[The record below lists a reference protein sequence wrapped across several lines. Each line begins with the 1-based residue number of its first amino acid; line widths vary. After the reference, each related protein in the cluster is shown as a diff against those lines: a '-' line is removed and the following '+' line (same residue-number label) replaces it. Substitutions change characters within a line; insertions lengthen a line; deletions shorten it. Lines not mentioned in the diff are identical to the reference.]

1 MKPGITK
8 RRDQRK
14 IQRLIHSI
22 PRKPLKKSE
31 KPFTKSEKVILSLE
45 RYSRIKI
52 FVKAMAEDKAKA
64 EGRTL
69 SNYIE
74 QLIIRDNEESR

>member
-1 MKPGITK
+1 MAEK
-8 RRDQRK
+8 RDAT
-14 IQRLIHSI
+14 IQMRVLPSI
-22 PRKPLKKSE
+22 
-31 KPFTKSEKVILSLE
+31 
-45 RYSRIKI
+45 
-52 FVKAMAEDKAKA
+52 KAMAEEKAKT

>member
-1 MKPGITK
+1 MAEK
-8 RRDQRK
+8 RDAL
-14 IQRLIHSI
+14 IQMRVMPS
-22 PRKPLKKSE
+22 
-31 KPFTKSEKVILSLE
+31 
-45 RYSRIKI
+45 
-52 FVKAMAEDKAKA
+52 VKAMAEEKAKA